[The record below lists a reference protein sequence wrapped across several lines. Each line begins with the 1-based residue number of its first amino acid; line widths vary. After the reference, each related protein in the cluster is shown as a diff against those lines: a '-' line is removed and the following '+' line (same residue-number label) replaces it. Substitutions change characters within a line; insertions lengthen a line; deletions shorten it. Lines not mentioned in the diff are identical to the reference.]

1 MSIIIND
8 DFMVYVKQQF
18 RSGYQPESREQA
30 IRDILAYTERY
41 RGTGVTEI
49 FFNTNAQVSHS
60 PSKVW
65 EYAEHRYQ
73 RTEVDGIP
81 VNFKG
86 SYLDVW
92 HKICVE
98 YDIDLYAYFIEGTR
112 QAGIS
117 PWLSFRFDDVHDS
130 MTKTGELRGSDYTHA
145 ARSRGIVRCR
155 HHALC
160 GYYDNALD
168 FAIPEVRERFVS
180 YVKEQ
185 LERYDVDGAEIDFM
199 REPYAFKP
207 GYEDEGMAIIRGIC
221 EEIREFCDTLAA
233 RRGHPIGLAVRT
245 FRDPESDFYSGI
257 NAVGL
262 AKAGLIDIVIPTPRW
277 RSCDSAI
284 PIGLWRQ
291 ILPDGVRPAYG
302 TDILYRTF
310 AKNDDHFYT
319 DEQLFGLANQAYT
332 EGADSVYLFN
342 FTYRDALDSPKAIA
356 PLMIAGSR
364 ETLSGVHRRHTVA
377 YQDVC
382 AVGENLIW
390 NPLPA
395 ALQPNGYFM
404 MRIPTGTPGEE
415 MFLLIGAGV
424 EAEMLE
430 IYMNA
435 APVEYLGLGNV
446 EEALWDKP
454 VQVYRLHALRP
465 CHQMLEIR
473 SSAPTSLFFVELRTD
488 CPQIGE

>member
-8 DFMVYVKQQF
+8 DFMVYVQQKF
-18 RSGYQPESREQA
+18 KDGYQPESREQA

-41 RGTGVTEI
+41 RGTGVKEI
-49 FFNTNAQVSHS
+49 FYNPNAQLSYS
-60 PSKVW
+60 PSEVW

-86 SYLDVW
+86 NYLDVW
-92 HKICVE
+92 HKLCVE
-98 YDIDLYAYFIEGTR
+98 YNIDLYTYFIEGTR

-117 PWLSFRFDDVHDS
+117 PWLTFRFDDVHDS
-130 MTKTGELRGSDYTHA
+130 MTETGELRGSDYTHT

-160 GYYDNALD
+160 GYHDNALD
-168 FAIPEVRERFVS
+168 YAIPEVRERFMA

-185 LERYDVDGAEIDFM
+185 LERYDVDGVELDFM

-221 EEIREFCDTLAA
+221 EEIRELCCELAA
-233 RRGHPIGLAVRT
+233 RRGHPVGLAVRT

-262 AKAGLIDIVIPTPRW
+262 AKAGLVDIVITTPRW
-277 RSCDSAI
+277 ASCDSAI

-291 ILPDGVRPAYG
+291 ILPDGVRLAYG
-302 TDILYRTF
+302 TDILYRTS
-310 AKNDDHFYT
+310 AKNANHFYT

-332 EGADSVYLFN
+332 EGADSIYLFN
-342 FTYRDALDSPKAIA
+342 FTYRDELDSPKAIA
-356 PLMIAGSR
+356 PLLIAGSS
-364 ETLSGVHRRHTVA
+364 ESLSGAHRRHTVS

-382 AVGENLIW
+382 AVGENRIW
-390 NPLPA
+390 KPLPVE
-395 ALQPNGYFM
+395 LGPDQYFT
-404 MRIPTGTPGEE
+404 MRIPTGTPGET

-424 EAEMLE
+424 EEKELE
-430 IYMNA
+430 IYMNS
-435 APVEYLGLGNV
+435 APVDYLGHGNV
-446 EEALWDKP
+446 EEALWDEP
-454 VQVYRLHALRP
+454 VKVYRLNALRP
-465 CHQMLEIR
+465 SYQMLEIR
-473 SSAPTSLFFVELRTD
+473 STVPATLFFTELRTA
-488 CPQIGE
+488 CPQLRK